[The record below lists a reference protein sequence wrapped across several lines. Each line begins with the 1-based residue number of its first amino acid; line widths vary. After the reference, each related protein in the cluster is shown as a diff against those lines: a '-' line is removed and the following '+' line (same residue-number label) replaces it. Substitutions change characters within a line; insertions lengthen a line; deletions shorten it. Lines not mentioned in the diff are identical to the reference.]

1 MRTHLYLKTRE
12 VSRDSHVNSS
22 DFNNNKENTRN
33 SSADLSQN
41 SVGLPSE

>member
-1 MRTHLYLKTRE
+1 MRTHLYLKPKE
-12 VSRDSHVNSS
+12 VSRDSLINSS

-33 SSADLSQN
+33 SSAYLNHN